1 MTAEPPSAQGDHR
14 HGPRALANVLHLE
27 PTEPTVLACQVKFFA
42 FPFLASLLV
51 LAGCGGNVVSRTE
64 TATVDNVYGLVS
76 TRSVGGVAEPV
87 TMQGSQSSVTGVFGA
102 NFLTAAVTLPPENQL
117 NELALLSTTM
127 LVYSD
132 NARPVLLDY
141 GTGTPYALNPAAP
154 FSDHSCSPTFS
165 GNGAQVASVEY
176 DTVSSSDIFT
186 YNIDGSSRTKIPNTS
201 NAVNPNWSPVS
212 SKIAFS
218 SAGDIWV
225 VSTNG
230 TGLTQLTFNTDAESK
245 PRWNPSGTK
254 IGYIRVAPG
263 VLGAA
268 GIANLWEMDAT
279 GGQQRQVVAG
289 LGSIQSWDYDPTGDE
304 VIFVADHNGGRS
316 IYRLPLAGGPKTELL
331 FTTDVITSVTWSPQG
346 SHVAYIREGAAGS
359 GRIEAL
365 RLSDNTTS
373 TVKTLATTVN
383 ANRMEWGPLVRKR
396 SFIAASSP
404 VLGTNAAGFLYG
416 MVRSN
421 FASFLAFD
429 AITRSSVDIDV
440 PPPGGISPT
449 NFFATITAA
458 DSITMLRY
466 VNGFS
471 TPKITVVDPA
481 VASNFV
487 QGAVVSF
494 DASNGTVAAVIPFN
508 RSRSGEKPTRT
519 EQDGKV
525 TYRGEF
531 LGVWDEKGKNHD
543 GPATEVTMDLRT
555 GKVLSHH

>member
-1 MTAEPPSAQGDHR
+1 M
-14 HGPRALANVLHLE
+14 LAH
-27 PTEPTVLACQVKFFA
+27 QVKFYA
-42 FPFLASLLV
+42 FPFLASVLV
-51 LAGCGGNVVSRTE
+51 LAGCGGNAASRTE
-64 TATVDNVYGLVS
+64 TATVDNVFGLVS
-76 TRSVGGVAEPV
+76 IRSVGGVAEPV

-102 NFLTAAVTLPPENQL
+102 NFLSAAVTLPPENQL
-117 NELALLSTTM
+117 NELALLGTTM

-132 NARPVLLDY
+132 NGRPVLLDY
-141 GTGTPYALNPAAP
+141 GTGTPYALNPAATVW
-154 FSDHSCSPTFS
+154 DNSCSPTFS
-165 GNGAQVASVEY
+165 GNGAQIASVEY

-201 NAVNPNWSPVS
+201 NAITPNWSPVS

-230 TGLTQLTFNTDAESK
+230 TGLTKLTSNADLESK

-254 IGYIRVAPG
+254 IRYIRVVSG
-263 VLGAA
+263 VAT
-268 GIANLWEMDAT
+268 LWEMDAA
-279 GGQQRQVVAG
+279 GGQQRQLVTG
-289 LGSIQSWDYDPTGDE
+289 NGPILSWDYDPTGDE
-304 VIFVADHNGGRS
+304 VIFVTDHNGGRS
-316 IYRLPLAGGPKTELL
+316 IYRSSLAGGPKIELL
-331 FTTDVITSVTWSPQG
+331 FTTDLITSVTWSPQG

-373 TVKTLATTVN
+373 TVKTLATPAS
-383 ANRMEWGPLVRKR
+383 ANRLEWGPLVRKR

-421 FASFLAFD
+421 FATFLAFD
-429 AITRSSVDIDV
+429 AVTRSSVDIDV
-440 PPPGGISPT
+440 PPPSGINPT

-471 TPKITVVDPA
+471 TPKITVVDPT
-481 VASNFV
+481 VASTFV

-508 RSRSGEKPTRT
+508 RSRSGEKPSRT
-519 EQDGKV
+519 EQGGKV

-531 LGVWDEKGKNHD
+531 LGVWDEKGKKSD
-543 GPATEVTMDLRT
+543 APATEVTMDLRT